1 MTKTDVPYLWNI
13 HNIRTIHHER
23 DRHIPFLKSLYSE
36 SIAIASFVEWTR
48 AHYLFT
54 TPWSRSFALK
64 VQYWTD
70 GRTFAL
76 ANKFVSPRE
85 LHRFSSDI
93 IKWLNCGGIGATNIE
108 WYGEL
113 IWMRLLWS
121 NKIILFDCIYVY
133 EKLLLRI
140 QLCGLAGHPS
150 QGTNSAAECTYD
162 INDCNKEGYHPS

>member
-1 MTKTDVPYLWNI
+1 MKNPQHTDNSSWKGSSHSVLKIALLGI
-13 HNIRTIHHER
+13 HCNRILCWVNSRALSIH
-23 DRHIPFLKSLYSE
+23 YSMVALLCFE
-36 SIAIASFVEWTR
+36 SPI
-48 AHYLFT
+48 L
-54 TPWSRSFALK
+54 
-64 VQYWTD
+64 D